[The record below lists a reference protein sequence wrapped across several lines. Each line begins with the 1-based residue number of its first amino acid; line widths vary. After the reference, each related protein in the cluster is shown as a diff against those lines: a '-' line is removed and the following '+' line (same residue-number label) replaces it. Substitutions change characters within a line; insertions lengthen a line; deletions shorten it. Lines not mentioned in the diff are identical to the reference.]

1 MAGKKKPVPF
11 VISYGDE
18 NYFLDQDVERG
29 RKWPKRS
36 CVLLDGD
43 GLTDV
48 ELISIC
54 ETRSFDS
61 TDRVVVVDNA
71 EKLKGSKALKTY
83 VTEKDAGDDSTVLV
97 VIVRS
102 KTLPEVWNVAAA
114 KGRLIAH
121 RKHAPWET
129 QEISATIRK
138 EARRLGIKL
147 AEETPGVLIAC
158 LGNDLARIAQELRK
172 LVLLVGDGGTVTRK
186 DVLKVVAAEVPA
198 QPRDVAEA
206 ILEKDVRR
214 AMNHVSLLY
223 RYLGEGA
230 SVPITNALLRQ
241 VEKMVIARD
250 MIDKGDN
257 LETITSRLTMSEKQV
272 KYHFLP
278 KVKKHDLGH
287 LRRQMKNL
295 CKLDAAVKGPARSKR
310 TQVELAVLD
319 IAA

>member
-1 MAGKKKPVPF
+1 VGKKSVPF

-18 NYFLDQDVERG
+18 NYFLDQDLERG

-36 CVLLDGD
+36 VVSLDGD
-43 GLTDV
+43 GLTDA
-48 ELISIC
+48 ELVSVC

-61 TDRVVVVDNA
+61 TDRVVAVDNA

-83 VTEKDAGDDSTVLV
+83 VADKDPEDDSTVLV
-97 VIVRS
+97 VIVRA
-102 KTLPEVWNVAAA
+102 KALPEVWNGAAA
-114 KGRLIAH
+114 KGRLLAH

-129 QEISATIRK
+129 AEISATIRK

-172 LVLLVGDGGTVTRK
+172 FVLLVGKGGTVGKK
-186 DVLKVVAAEVPA
+186 DVLKVVAAEVPV

-206 ILEKDVRR
+206 ILDKDVRR

-223 RYLGEGA
+223 RYMGESA
-230 SVPITNALLRQ
+230 SVPIANALLRQ

-250 MIDKGDN
+250 MIDKGDG
-257 LETITSRLTMSEKQV
+257 LDMIVSRLTMSEKQV
-272 KYHFLP
+272 KYHFVP

-295 CKLDAAVKGPARSKR
+295 CRLDAAVKGPARSKR